1 MAPYRRFWALP
12 DVPLTL
18 IITFFARMPVGMMG
32 LAMVMYLRE
41 ALGSFELAGSVLGV
55 YFVAMAVA
63 APVVGRVIDRI
74 GPTKPLWVAGVMAPV
89 SFAIFIAV
97 VWWRLPI
104 AAMFAAVIAMG
115 IFSPPITVLTR
126 TLWRHRFKGDD
137 ERRMAFAIDSVL
149 MEINFT
155 LGPAL
160 IGLLLVFASPYAAV
174 LVAWAAL
181 VFSILAFA
189 RSPALKYWQQEE
201 AGERHWL
208 GPLTDAR
215 LLLVF
220 FLAMGLTTACGLLE
234 VGYPAYA
241 TAMAV
246 PAAAGLLLALNSLGS
261 AVGGA
266 VFGVMHLRLSLEKQF
281 AMLLATFGL
290 LLFVHLA
297 FDAIP
302 LFAIVAFFAGCAIAP
317 AFAAQSLLVSRM
329 APARYATE
337 AFTWAST
344 FIVSG
349 LGAGMALAGVLSE
362 KIHVKAP
369 FVAGGVVM
377 LVCAGLA
384 LLALDTRAARNR

>member
-1 MAPYRRFWALP
+1 
-12 DVPLTL
+12 
-18 IITFFARMPVGMMG
+18 MMG

-41 ALGSFELAGSVLGV
+41 ALGSFELAGSALGV

-63 APVVGRVIDRI
+63 APVQGRIIDRI
-74 GPTKPLWVAGVMAPV
+74 GPMKPLWVTGILSPL
-89 SFAIFIAV
+89 SFAVFIAV
-97 VWWRLPI
+97 VWQKMSI
-104 AAMFAAVIAMG
+104 AWIFAMVIVMG

-126 TLWRHRFKGDD
+126 TLWRHRFVSDE
-137 ERRMAFAIDSVL
+137 ERRMAFAIDSIL

-155 LGPAL
+155 LGPGV
-160 IGLLLVFASPYAAV
+160 IGVLLVFANSSVAV
-174 LVAWAAL
+174 CVAWCAL
-181 VFSILAFA
+181 VVSICAFM
-189 RSPALKYWQQEE
+189 RTPALKYWQQEE
-201 AGERHWL
+201 AAERHL
-208 GPLTDAR
+208 FGPLTDPR
-215 LLLVF
+215 LVLVF
-220 FLAMGLTTACGLLE
+220 FLAMGLTTACGVLE

-241 TAMAV
+241 TAMAT

-266 VFGVMHLRLSLEKQF
+266 IFGAMRVTLSVEKQF
-281 AMLLATFGL
+281 ASLLAIFGAL
-290 LLFVHLA
+290 MFVHLA

-302 LFAIVAFFAGCAIAP
+302 LFAGVAFFAGCAISP
-317 AFAAQSLLVSRM
+317 AFAAQSVLVSRL

-349 LGAGMALAGVLSE
+349 LGAGMALAGWLSE
-362 KIHVKAP
+362 KAHVKAP

-384 LLALDTRAARNR
+384 LVLRDSRAAHNP